1 MKGKNIANSI
11 SLPKAKIDN
20 QLLTKQEMYL
30 ALRKPSC
37 SKKSEVTKIIKTKGT
52 AGCALLNIR
61 PSSLSDLSD
70 RSEGKTGLRQISW
83 IFEANSWLF
92 NEKMREIW
100 PNPAFP

>member
-1 MKGKNIANSI
+1 MAIFRLSPSG
-11 SLPKAKIDN
+11 
-20 QLLTKQEMYL
+20 L
-30 ALRKPSC
+30 AHFWGC
-37 SKKSEVTKIIKTKGT
+37 T
-52 AGCALLNIR
+52 AMNETSTD

-83 IFEANSWLF
+83 CFEANSWLF